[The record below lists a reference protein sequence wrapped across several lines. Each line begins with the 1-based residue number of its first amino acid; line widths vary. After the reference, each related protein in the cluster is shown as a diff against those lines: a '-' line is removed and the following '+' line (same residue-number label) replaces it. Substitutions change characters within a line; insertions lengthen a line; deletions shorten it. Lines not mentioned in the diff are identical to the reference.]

1 MRTQK
6 YAVLATLLIGATSTM
21 SFAEQTPYYAGQALN
36 VWANTAN
43 LRAAPNAEAAVVE
56 KLSFGRAINITTVP
70 TPAVTTPFVFY
81 QDVADPTKPITLNGQ
96 WLKVK
101 AEGNEGYIID
111 QLLLDYAPPHKES
124 TEQYFVR
131 TFGMKLNDSDAK
143 KIKTKS
149 VGKKSISFPKVTRE
163 YASPQAHLVFIS
175 IDGANNQYRESGT
188 LTLKNYDFNKAMV
201 FMTGIYPIVQV
212 TQYVPNQSLEYNY
225 DKTPET
231 ASVTK
236 QGGDVVLKWMLG
248 MPNENSKAAV
258 K

>member
-1 MRTQK
+1 
-6 YAVLATLLIGATSTM
+6 M
-21 SFAEQTPYYAGQALN
+21 SFAEQTPYHAGQALN
-36 VWANTAN
+36 VWANNAH
-43 LRAAPNAEAAVVE
+43 LRAVPNAEAAVVE
-56 KLSFGRAINITTVP
+56 KLSFGRTIKIDTITTP
-70 TPAVTTPFVFY
+70 PATTPFVFY
-81 QDVADPTKPITLNGQ
+81 QDATDSAAPITLNGQ

-101 AEGNEGYIID
+101 AEDNEGYVID
-111 QLLLDYAPPHKES
+111 QLLLDYASPHKEP

-149 VGKKSISFPKVTRE
+149 AGKKSISFPKVTRE
-163 YASPQAHLVFIS
+163 YTSPQAHLVFIS

-188 LTLKNYDFNKAMV
+188 LTLINYDFNKAMV

-236 QGGDVVLKWMLG
+236 QGDDVVVKWMLS
-248 MPNENSKAAV
+248 MPNENSKADV

>member
-1 MRTQK
+1 MR
-6 YAVLATLLIGATSTM
+6 
-21 SFAEQTPYYAGQALN
+21 
-36 VWANTAN
+36 
-43 LRAAPNAEAAVVE
+43 
-56 KLSFGRAINITTVP
+56 
-70 TPAVTTPFVFY
+70 
-81 QDVADPTKPITLNGQ
+81 
-96 WLKVK
+96 
-101 AEGNEGYIID
+101 
-111 QLLLDYAPPHKES
+111 
-124 TEQYFVR
+124 
-131 TFGMKLNDSDAK
+131 K

-163 YASPQAHLVFIS
+163 YASPQAHLVFSS
-175 IDGANNQYRESGT
+175 IDGANNQYRENGT